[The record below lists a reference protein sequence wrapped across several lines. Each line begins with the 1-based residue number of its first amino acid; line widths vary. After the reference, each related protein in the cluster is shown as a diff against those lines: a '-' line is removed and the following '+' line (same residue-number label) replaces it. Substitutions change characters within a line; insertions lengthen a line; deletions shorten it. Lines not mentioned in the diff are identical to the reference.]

1 VLIKTNNGA
10 KQMAIS
16 TVVMG
21 KSGTGKSTSLRNLDP
36 SKVLLIQPLRKP
48 LPFRSANWQ
57 PWNGKEKTGTVAVT
71 DNAAHIVLAIENAAK
86 NGKEIVIVDDF
97 QYVMANE
104 FMRRAREKGYEKFT
118 EIGLNAWNIAKAAID
133 APDNIRVYLLT
144 HTDTDEYGQNAKIK
158 TLGKMLDDKITMD
171 GMFTIVLKTGLHDG
185 QYLFA
190 TKNDGTDNV
199 KTPMG
204 LFSDEFIDNDLALVD
219 AAIVDYYAI
228 KRGE

>member
-1 VLIKTNNGA
+1 
-10 KQMAIS
+10 MAIS

-48 LPFRSANWQ
+48 LPFKSKDWK
-57 PWNGKEKTGTVAVT
+57 PWDGKNKTGTVAVT
-71 DNAAHIVLAIENAAK
+71 DNAAHICLAIENAAK

-104 FMRRAREKGYEKFT
+104 FMRRTREKGYEKFT
-118 EIGLNAWNIAKAAID
+118 EIGLNAWNIAKSAID
-133 APDNIRVYLLT
+133 APDSVRVYLLT

-204 LFSDEFIDNDLALVD
+204 LFDDEFIDNDLAAVD

-228 KRGE
+228 TQEK

>member
-1 VLIKTNNGA
+1 
-10 KQMAIS
+10 MAIS

-21 KSGTGKSTSLRNLDP
+21 KSGTGKSTSMRNLDP
-36 SKVLLIQPLRKP
+36 GKVLLIQPLRKP
-48 LPFRSANWQ
+48 LPFRSASWKA
-57 PWNGKEKTGTVAVT
+57 WDGKAKTGTVVVT
-71 DNAAHIVLAIENAAK
+71 DDAAQICAAIGNAEKI
-86 NGKEIVIVDDF
+86 GKEIIIVDDF

-133 APDNIRVYLLT
+133 APNGIRVYLLT

-185 QYLFA
+185 QYLFS

-204 LFSDEFIDNDLALVD
+204 LFESDFIDNDLAAVD
-219 AAIVDYYAI
+219 AAIVEYY
-228 KRGE
+228 GVTQE

>member
-1 VLIKTNNGA
+1 
-10 KQMAIS
+10 MAIS

-48 LPFRSANWQ
+48 LPFRSSEWK
-57 PWNGKEKTGTVAVT
+57 PWNGKEKTGTVAIT

-204 LFSDEFIDNDLALVD
+204 LFDGEFIDNDLALVD
-219 AAIVDYYAI
+219 AAIVDYYSI
-228 KRGE
+228 KQGE

>member
-1 VLIKTNNGA
+1 
-10 KQMAIS
+10 MAIS

-21 KSGTGKSTSLRNLDP
+21 KSGTGKSTSMRNLDP
-36 SKVLLIQPLRKP
+36 NKVLLIQPLRKP
-48 LPFRSANWQ
+48 LPFKSVAWKA
-57 PWNGKEKTGTVAVT
+57 WNGKEKTGTIAVT
-71 DNAAHIVLAIENAAK
+71 DNADHICAAITNAAK

-133 APDNIRVYLLT
+133 APNNVRVYLLT

-204 LFSDEFIDNDLALVD
+204 LFESDFIDNDLAAVD
-219 AAIVDYYAI
+219 AAIVEYY
-228 KRGE
+228 GVTQNVDQPV

>member
-1 VLIKTNNGA
+1 
-10 KQMAIS
+10 MAIS

-48 LPFRSANWQ
+48 LPFRSSEWK
-57 PWNGKEKTGTVAVT
+57 PWNGKEKTGTVAIT

-185 QYLFA
+185 QYLFS

-204 LFSDEFIDNDLALVD
+204 LFDDEFIDNDLAAVD

-228 KRGE
+228 KQGE